1 MKGVIIIGYQGIGKS
16 SCAGIER
23 CIDLESSNFFIGDRR
38 GEDWFIP
45 YCQIAMNLA
54 NQRYVVMTSS
64 HKVVRDTF
72 ETMPKLENVGEV
84 VVFCPTR
91 SMKEEW
97 IQRLQERYDRTG
109 LFKDYKA
116 LMNAKERY
124 DENIAELVNSPFPV
138 YQPEAIDYDLRN
150 YIHKIEFDWC
160 MEGR

>member
-1 MKGVIIIGYQGIGKS
+1 MKGVIIMGYQGIGKS

-23 CIDLESSNFFIGDRR
+23 CIDFESGNFFVGNKRAD
-38 GEDWFIP
+38 DWHIP

-54 NQRYVVMTSS
+54 NQRYVVLTSS

-72 ETMPKLENVGEV
+72 ETMPKLENVGAV

-97 IQRLQERYDRTG
+97 IRRLQERYDRTG

-124 DENIAELVNSPFPV
+124 DETIVELVNSPFPV
-138 YQPEAIDYDLRN
+138 YQPAAIDYDLRN
-150 YIHKIEFDWC
+150 YIYKIEFDWC